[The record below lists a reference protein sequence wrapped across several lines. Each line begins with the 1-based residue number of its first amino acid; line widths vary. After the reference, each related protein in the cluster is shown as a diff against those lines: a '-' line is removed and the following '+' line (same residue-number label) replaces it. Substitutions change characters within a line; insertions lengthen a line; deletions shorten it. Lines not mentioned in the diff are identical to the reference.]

1 MNLLSQTAT
10 SKRGPVRARLFH
22 SRDLDE
28 TRNLVA
34 RIFKPH
40 DLGVLGR
47 QQKLDAYMDHMPL
60 GNASINRL
68 CYGADVSI
76 EPDCLDKF
84 LLVQMP
90 LEGTAQIRCGD
101 QQITSSPHRASVL
114 TPTLPSHMKWQGQC
128 DQLIVR
134 LEREALEAACSAQ
147 LGYALPQPIEF
158 ELGMDLRSR
167 QGAAWKALV
176 QFLASSAFSA
186 DAAQHRLISRQ
197 IEDLLI
203 ATLLSQHPHNYS
215 RALAEPV
222 QTPAKQYVQRAED
235 YIRAHY
241 SEPITMDVLARHA
254 AISARSLHKGF
265 QQYKGISPMGFLR
278 QVRLQKVREA
288 LLQARDTGRA
298 VQITRVALNA
308 GFSHLGHFSQAYR
321 AQFGESPSQTATPR
335 K

>member
-1 MNLLSQTAT
+1 MNLLSQSASPT
-10 SKRGPVRARLFH
+10 RGPAPARLFH

-28 TRNLVA
+28 TRSLVA

-47 QQKLDAYMDHMPL
+47 RQTLDAVMDHMPL
-60 GNASINRL
+60 GQASINRL
-68 CYGADVSI
+68 RYGADVSI
-76 EPDCLDKF
+76 EPGCLDKF

-101 QQITSSPHRASVL
+101 QQITSSPYRASVL
-114 TPTLPSHMKWQGQC
+114 TPSLPLHMKWQGRC

-147 LGYALPQPIEF
+147 LGYALPAPIEF
-158 ELGMDLRSR
+158 ELGMDMRSR
-167 QGAAWKALV
+167 QGTAWKALV
-176 QFLASSAFSA
+176 QFLASPAFSSN
-186 DAAQHRLISRQ
+186 AAQHTLISRQ
-197 IEDLLI
+197 IEDLLV

-215 RALAEPV
+215 QALSEPV
-222 QTPAKQYVQRAED
+222 QSPARRYVQLAED

-241 SEPITMDVLARHA
+241 SQPITMDVLARHA

-265 QQYKGISPMGFLR
+265 QQYHGISPMGFLR
-278 QVRLQKVREA
+278 QVRLQKVRET
-288 LLQARDTGRA
+288 LLQARATGQPI
-298 VQITRVALNA
+298 QITRVALNA

-321 AQFGESPSQTATPR
+321 AQFGESPSQTATP
-335 K
+335 KK